1 LRRSKKPIVIASR
14 QSRLAR
20 VQAEKVGAALRKLH
34 PGVDVRHK
42 WIESDGDQLPD
53 MPLANRGG
61 KGLFTKRIERVL
73 LSGEADLA
81 VHSLKDMPVEDTP
94 GLTLAAIGKRTD
106 ARDVLISREGY
117 GSLLD
122 LPQSAT
128 VGTSAPRRAAQLLN
142 LRPDLNVVPIRGNVD
157 TRLAKV
163 LAPEKNLA
171 PESDLDA
178 TLLAAAGL
186 KRLGL
191 KEHLKHP
198 IPTDLLLPAASQG
211 ALAIQ
216 CRSDD
221 HVTVTRCLPLNHAS
235 TATAVHA
242 ERAIVEAMNGDCHSP
257 VAAFAEPCESPIPVT
272 RNADA
277 HWFRLRVKVLS
288 PDGTQKLER
297 DDRVM
302 TRELRRL
309 VQRFTEELLAEDA
322 RAMIL
327 GAAAD
332 GAQA

>member
-1 LRRSKKPIVIASR
+1 MRRSKKPIVIASR

-20 VQAEKVGAALRKLH
+20 IQAEKVGAALSKLH

-122 LPQSAT
+122 LPQGAT
-128 VGTSAPRRAAQLLN
+128 VGTSAPRRAAQLLS
-142 LRPDLNVVPIRGNVD
+142 LRPDLNVVPLRGNVD
-157 TRLAKV
+157 TRL
-163 LAPEKNLA
+163 EKTLA

-191 KEHLKHP
+191 KEHLKNP
-198 IPTDLLLPAASQG
+198 IPADLLLPAASQG

-242 ERAIVEAMNGDCHSP
+242 ERAIVEAMQGDCHSP
-257 VAAFAEPCESPIPVT
+257 VATFAEPCESPVPVT

-327 GAAAD
+327 GATD
-332 GAQA
+332 GTPA